1 MESLSATKIERMI
14 YVIRGQK
21 VMLDTDLADL
31 YEIPTGRM
39 NEQVKRNLERFPSD
53 FMYQLTKEEFEQLRE
68 LTDPTGER
76 WKGRRYSPLVFTE
89 CGVAMLSSV
98 LSSPRAISVNIS
110 IMRTFVRLRSFLSM
124 ETTLTDKVGRLEKDT
139 TELFKVVFLRLDNL
153 EKGLPSLP
161 KDRKKIGLSNGNK

>member
-1 MESLSATKIERMI
+1 MEISHPKQIENLI

-21 VMLDTDLADL
+21 VMLDKDLADL
-31 YEIPTGRM
+31 YEISTGRM
-39 NEQVKRNLERFPSD
+39 NEQVKRNLDRFPHD
-53 FMYQLTKEEFEQLRE
+53 FMFQLTKEEFEQLRE
-68 LTDPTGER
+68 LTDPNGER

-124 ETTLTDKVGRLEKDT
+124 ETTLVDKAGRLEKDT

-153 EKGLPSLP
+153 EQGLPTHP
-161 KDRKKIGLSNGNK
+161 KDRKKIGLSKENN